1 MLLSWATSLVSSG
14 NLSAFEVISNKARR
28 TNIQV
33 LAEVVCL
40 FKIWRAFMVSDARL
54 LVLLLMETSQVTL
67 DDTVVLTL
75 KLGDQTWFRLTQ
87 PKIEVI

>member
-1 MLLSWATSLVSSG
+1 
-14 NLSAFEVISNKARR
+14 
-28 TNIQV
+28 
-33 LAEVVCL
+33 
-40 FKIWRAFMVSDARL
+40 MVSDARL
-54 LVLLLMETSQVTL
+54 LVLLLMETSQVTP